1 MSVSKSMSMK
11 EVLIFYTLA
20 RWKMLLGAE
29 VSMHLRLNLIKPLK
43 TRNHLSE
50 LLINTINDYSS
61 ILALLIFLREKHS
74 SSNAFFKTLE

>member
-29 VSMHLRLNLIKPLK
+29 VSMHLRLNLMKSLVGITDKY
-43 TRNHLSE
+43 N
-50 LLINTINDYSS
+50 
-61 ILALLIFLREKHS
+61 
-74 SSNAFFKTLE
+74 

>member
-1 MSVSKSMSMK
+1 MSMK

-61 ILALLIFLREKHS
+61 ILALLREKHS

>member
-61 ILALLIFLREKHS
+61 ILVLREKHS